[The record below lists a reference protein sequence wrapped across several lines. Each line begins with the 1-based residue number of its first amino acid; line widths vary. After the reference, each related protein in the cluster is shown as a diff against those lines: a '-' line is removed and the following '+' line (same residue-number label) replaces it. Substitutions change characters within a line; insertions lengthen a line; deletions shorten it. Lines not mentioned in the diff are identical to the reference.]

1 MRSLRLLIYY
11 ANEQNEKAAL
21 ETRAAFLVPDKGTY
35 VAGSMEL
42 ILNELYY
49 AVAFIPNLLPIK
61 LKTPTANTGLLIK
74 KYEALAMARP
84 SAILDVVG
92 DK

>member
-1 MRSLRLLIYY
+1 
-11 ANEQNEKAAL
+11 
-21 ETRAAFLVPDKGTY
+21 
-35 VAGSMEL
+35 MEL

-92 DK
+92 DKWDVIFSTLPFTEEIIIGIMIWLFHDCKHLLR